1 MKSILLTLLL
11 LSPLAFA
18 DVVNLACESTSEF
31 EIQLTKPD
39 TKFESVTIYPQ
50 TSEIVIGTETYDYLG
65 EGNAIKYFHD
75 YGLGSNRQGTLD
87 RYTGQPIDSI
97 FDSKELKDQVKIL
110 KDFVCLIKV
119 Y

>member
-1 MKSILLTLLL
+1 MKKILLTLMVVG
-11 LSPLAFA
+11 SFGAFA

-75 YGLGSNRQGTLD
+75 YGLGGNRQGTLD
-87 RYTGQPIDSI
+87 RYTGQLIDSI
-97 FDSKELKDQVKIL
+97 FDSKGQLVQNYKYRCKKAESL
-110 KDFVCLIKV
+110 F
-119 Y
+119 